1 MLAHR
6 PPASARLLACPVS
19 PPAVPLTEA
28 ILSDLDPGITRLPAS
43 SPPELIPLC
52 LQLPG
57 HSSQVAASMRPLDRP
72 LSVNGA
78 FSTRDL
84 SRLLINSLLQPG
96 WSACSP
102 TGSQGGP
109 WWVGGGDKGLLL
121 GSHRTGRSSRLVAL
135 LHGSQRWTFAK
146 TPFLSKAA
154 SLTPMPLCAQTPDS
168 PP

>member
-6 PPASARLLACPVS
+6 PPASARLLARPVS
-19 PPAVPLTEA
+19 PPAIPLTEA
-28 ILSDLDPGITRLPAS
+28 ILSNLDPGITRLPAS

-52 LQLPG
+52 LQLPS

-102 TGSQGGP
+102 TGSQG
-109 WWVGGGDKGLLL
+109 LLL
-121 GSHRTGRSSRLVAL
+121 GSHRTGRSSRLMAL
-135 LHGSQRWTFAK
+135 LHGSQRWTYAK
-146 TPFLSKAA
+146 TPFPSKAA
-154 SLTPMPLCAQTPDS
+154 SLTPMPLCAQAPDS